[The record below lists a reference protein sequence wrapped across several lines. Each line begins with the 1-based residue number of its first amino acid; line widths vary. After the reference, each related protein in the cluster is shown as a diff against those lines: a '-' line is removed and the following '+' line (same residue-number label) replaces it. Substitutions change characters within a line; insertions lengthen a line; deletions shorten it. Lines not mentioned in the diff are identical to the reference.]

1 MDLNNINETL
11 NLHLSLCSIDL
22 PGENL
27 GFVTEVK
34 LRRKRKAKGKK
45 KQKTLKVRLLLY
57 KKIF

>member
-45 KQKTLKVRLLLY
+45 N
-57 KKIF
+57 KKP